1 MNIIVLD
8 SSSIISLAMNSLL
21 YLFKKM
27 KKPEVRFV
35 IPEDVKREVIER
47 PLQIKRYELEALA
60 VQQLVNDGVLET
72 PQAIGISPNAVKLER
87 EKLMDTA
94 NHTFNARGEWIK
106 IVSSGEVG
114 CIAVAKLAEEKNFKA
129 VIMVDERTTR
139 MLCEKPENL
148 RALLESKLH
157 TSVAAEEKNFK
168 FFSGFRIIRSAEFSY
183 VAYKKGM
190 IDISDGSHLIDALL
204 YAVKFKGCAI
214 SSQEIEQLKKID

>member
-72 PQAIGISPNAVKLER
+72 PQAIGISPNAVRLER

-94 NHTFNARGEWIK
+94 NHTFNARGEWIR
-106 IVSSGEVG
+106 IVSNGEVS
-114 CIAVAKLAEEKNFKA
+114 CIAVAKLAENKNFNA

-157 TSVAAEEKNFK
+157 TAVAAEEKNFK

-190 IDISDGSHLIDALL
+190 IGISDGSHLIDALL
-204 YAVKFKGCAI
+204 YAAKFKGCAI
-214 SSQEIEQLKKID
+214 SSQEIEQIKKLD